1 MARKKRRKRKATKK
15 QITITAKKLWILL
28 LTISALYFF
37 VVFSAPNS
45 IFVYFTYSLNMLFWK
60 IWTHIL
66 FGLFAIIWIVIF
78 TDPMKIKRRLF
89 PKIFLLLFIITG
101 VLSLPILE
109 EESSHVMGNGAWG
122 YFWDIIVKITYFIM
136 WDDNSSTKIII
147 ITVFLMVLA
156 WLLYSIDAK
165 NLVPAMNIDVG
176 PMPERKE
183 KKIAEKK
190 EKKKIDKKP
199 FLSMN
204 KTPIYN
210 EKTSK
215 KNLFKS
221 LIKGKI
227 EKKIAEKKE
236 KKKNIIIN
244 FPKDK
249 PTFDTNI
256 MDKIPSNS
264 ITINE
269 ELLIKKA
276 RKIQEKLAEFNI
288 PVEVSGYDIWPTVI
302 QFKIKPDSGIK
313 VSSIERLKKD
323 LSLSMRSKSLR
334 ILAPIPGTNVV
345 GIEIP
350 NPNAEIV
357 YLKEILRSKNMKS
370 LMNKQFTNL
379 CIGKG
384 IDGSIFLQAL
394 EKMPHL
400 LVAGATWSG
409 KSVAINDF
417 ILSLIYQNTPSELK
431 FIMVDP
437 KQVELGLYEGL
448 PYLLSPIIN
457 DPEKA
462 LRALKWAVDEMNGR
476 YKLLK
481 VNKVRNIE
489 EYNSKVSEK
498 EKMNRIVIIIDEL
511 ADLMM
516 SGKKK
521 DVELYISRIAQMA
534 RAVGMHLIVATQR
547 PSVNV
552 ITGLIKANIPTRI
565 AFGVVSQIDSRTIL
579 DRMWA
584 EDLLGKGDLLF
595 SSPTNKYPIRVQA
608 PFVSTED
615 TETIIKS
622 IQNKYMKWLSEDDI
636 YDQKLIKALEESPAT
651 TWPGVGAGN
660 GDELLLRQAIEV
672 IKETRKASITLL
684 QRRLKVGFAR
694 AARLMDQLEE
704 RWVVWPQEGSKSR
717 EIRI

>member
-1 MARKKRRKRKATKK
+1 M
-15 QITITAKKLWILL
+15 I
-28 LTISALYFF
+28 ISAPES
-37 VVFSAPNS
+37 VFAYLF
-45 IFVYFTYSLNMLFWK
+45 ISLNLLFGI

-66 FGLFAIIWIVIF
+66 FGLIMIIWVVIF
-78 TDPMKIKRRLF
+78 LEPLKIQRRLF
-89 PKIFLLLFIITG
+89 PKVFFLLFAATG

-109 EESSHVMGNGAWG
+109 EQNLHSMGKWAGW
-122 YFWDIIVKITYFIM
+122 YLWDMIVTLTYFLM
-136 WDDNSSTKIII
+136 WNANPTKIII
-147 ITVFLMVLA
+147 ITIFLGALA

-165 NLVPAMNIDVG
+165 NLVPKMNIDVG
-176 PMPERKE
+176 P
-183 KKIAEKK
+183 IAT
-190 EKKKIDKKP
+190 KKKDTKKSTKKP
-199 FLSMN
+199 LL
-204 KTPIYN
+204 PIN
-210 EKTSK
+210 NVSTEIPSDASIK

-221 LIKGKI
+221 LIKGKM
-227 EKKIAEKKE
+227 EKKIANKKE
-236 KKKNIIIN
+236 KKKAILIN

-256 MDKIPSNS
+256 MDKIPKNTVK
-264 ITINE
+264 IDEWI
-269 ELLIKKA
+269 LIEKA
-276 RKIQEKLAEFNI
+276 RKIQGKLAEFNI
-288 PVEVSGYDIWPTVI
+288 PVEVSGYDIGPTVI

-357 YLKEILRSKNMKS
+357 YLKEILRSKEMKTN
-370 LMNKQFTNL
+370 MNKQFTNL
-379 CIGKG
+379 CVGKW
-384 IDGSIFLQAL
+384 IDGSIFLQPL

-417 ILSLIYQNTPSELK
+417 ILSLMYQNSPSELK
-431 FIMVDP
+431 FIMIDP

-448 PYLLSPIIN
+448 PYLLAPIIN

-462 LRALKWAVDEMNGR
+462 LRALKWAVEEMKSR

-489 EYNSKVSEK
+489 EYNSKVSDK

-534 RAVGMHLIVATQR
+534 RAVWMHLIVATQR

-584 EDLLGKGDLLF
+584 EDLLGKWDLLF
-595 SSPTNKYPIRVQA
+595 SSPANKYPIRVQA

-615 TETIIKS
+615 TEKIIKS
-622 IQNKYMKWLSEDDI
+622 IQNKYMQGLSEEDI
-636 YDQKLIKALEESPAT
+636 YDSKLIEALEQSAAT
-651 TWPGVGAGN
+651 TGPGVWAGN

-672 IKETRKASITLL
+672 IQETRKASITLL

-704 RWVVWPQEGSKSR
+704 RWVVWPQEGSKAR

>member
-1 MARKKRRKRKATKK
+1 MARRKTRKKKPTKK
-15 QITITAKKLWILL
+15 QITITAKKLGALFVAIW
-28 LTISALYFF
+28 ALYFF
-37 VVFSAPNS
+37 VIVSAPDS
-45 IFVYFTYSLNMLFWK
+45 IFAYFTYSLNMLFGR
-60 IWTHIL
+60 IGTHIL
-66 FGLFAIIWIVIF
+66 FALFMIIWVVIF
-78 TDPMKIKRRLF
+78 MDPMKIQRRLF
-89 PKIFLLLFIITG
+89 PKIFFLLFVATG
-101 VLSLPILE
+101 VLSLPIME
-109 EESSHVMGNGAWG
+109 EQSSHVTWLWSGWYLG
-122 YFWDIIVKITYFIM
+122 DILVTLTHFLM
-136 WDDNSSTKIII
+136 WDANSTKIIVI
-147 ITVFLMVLA
+147 VMFLAALA
-156 WLLYSIDAK
+156 WLLYTIDAK
-165 NLVPAMNIDVG
+165 NMVPKMNIDVG
-176 PMPERKE
+176 PVP
-183 KKIAEKK
+183 
-190 EKKKIDKKP
+190 KKKDMKKP
-199 FLSMN
+199 IKKPLL
-204 KTPIYN
+204 PIN
-210 EKTSK
+210 NIPTEAVSDTEIK
-215 KNLFKS
+215 KNFFKS
-221 LIKGKI
+221 LIKGKM
-227 EKKIAEKKE
+227 EKKISEKKE
-236 KKKNIIIN
+236 MKKSVVIN

-256 MDKIPSNS
+256 MDKIPTN
-264 ITINE
+264 IKTINE
-269 ELLIKKA
+269 GILIEKA

-323 LSLSMRSKSLR
+323 LALSMKSKSLR

-357 YLKEILRSKNMKS
+357 YLKEILRSKEMKTN
-370 LMNKQFTNL
+370 MNKQFTNL
-379 CIGKG
+379 CIGKW
-384 IDGSIFLQAL
+384 IDGSIFLQPL

-400 LVAGATWSG
+400 LVAGATGSG

-417 ILSLIYQNTPSELK
+417 ILSLMYQNSPNELK
-431 FIMVDP
+431 FIMIDP
-437 KQVELGLYEGL
+437 KQVELGLYEWL
-448 PYLLSPIIN
+448 PYLLAPIIN
-457 DPEKA
+457 EPEKA
-462 LRALKWAVDEMNGR
+462 LRALKWAVEEMKSR

-481 VNKVRNIE
+481 VSKVRNIE
-489 EYNSKVSEK
+489 EYNARVSDK

-584 EDLLGKGDLLF
+584 EDLLGKWDLLF
-595 SSPTNKYPIRVQA
+595 SSPTNKYPVRVQA

-615 TETIIKS
+615 TEKVIKS
-622 IQNKYMKWLSEDDI
+622 IQKKYMQGLSEEDI
-636 YDQKLIKALEESPAT
+636 YDPKLIEALEQSAAT
-651 TWPGVGAGN
+651 TGPGVWAWN
-660 GDELLLRQAIEV
+660 GDELLLRQAMEV
-672 IKETRKASITLL
+672 IQETRKASITLL

-704 RWVVWPQEGSKSR
+704 RWVVWPQEGSKAR